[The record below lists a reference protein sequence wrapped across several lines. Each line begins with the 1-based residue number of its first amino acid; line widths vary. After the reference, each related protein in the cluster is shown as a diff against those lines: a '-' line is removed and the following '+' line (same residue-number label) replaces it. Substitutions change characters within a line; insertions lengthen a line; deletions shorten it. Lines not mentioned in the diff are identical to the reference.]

1 MIINNLTLKNLY
13 KKEQANPTGKRFEIT
28 YGGGLGLRVSKKGKF
43 TWQCRYRF
51 GGKQHRLDIGRY
63 PELSISEA
71 VNELESILISGQ
83 YILDLFCTKVRRILP
98 WDCKITIFVIQILRI
113 LILRSNKKKIVRNF
127 YRFGEVRAFAD
138 CNN

>member
-71 VNELESILISGQ
+71 VNELESIQDKLKNEIDPLQDDNSFEINTVSELCE
-83 YILDLFCTKVRRILP
+83 YWVENYASR
-98 WDCKITIFVIQILRI
+98 
-113 LILRSNKKKIVRNF
+113 
-127 YRFGEVRAFAD
+127 
-138 CNN
+138 